1 LQQQGSKCV
10 KPKIEKRKIEL
21 VGDMQH
27 WVSEC
32 VKNETEE
39 EIY

>member
-1 LQQQGSKCV
+1 MKIQNKKIRLEDLQQQGSKCV

-27 WVSEC
+27 
-32 VKNETEE
+32 
-39 EIY
+39 